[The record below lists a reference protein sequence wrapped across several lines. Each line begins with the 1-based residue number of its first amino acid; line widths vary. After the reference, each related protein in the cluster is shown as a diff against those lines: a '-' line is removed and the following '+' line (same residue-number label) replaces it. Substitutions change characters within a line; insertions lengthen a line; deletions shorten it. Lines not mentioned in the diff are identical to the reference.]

1 MKSFQIRLLPCLL
14 FAALFFISCKK
25 TRSEEEYAG
34 TGIGAIRTTGT
45 ALETV
50 RNTVIGPAG
59 GKLVSRDGKIQV
71 DIPAGA
77 VAANTTFGIT
87 AITSTSDAGLGGAY
101 RITPHIKF
109 SKPVTL
115 TMSYAGQIDSVGS
128 PCYLLPGYQ
137 DSTGAWKMVTKRTI
151 NEQQQTVSVQTDH
164 FSDWTLLTPFKL
176 TPAYSVIAPG
186 DQVVLTVGAFVRIK
200 LGVITSPG
208 NACNIFAEDQQEEV
222 YVEEYYVL
230 PDAFVDKWISLA
242 GESEGAG
249 RLVRAEKGA
258 IYNSSNHDAPL
269 INPVTI
275 LCFLKNRQQ
284 PMKAVIRIRPVK
296 LGVYIETGGTMH
308 FYDEGTAHVDVDGMG
323 IEWERTVGGE
333 TFHGNI
339 MLRGTL
345 AGSRP
350 WTEENQFH
358 WEPEHT
364 SPRLLYQ
371 SFWDDGLKVSSGFVN
386 VIKVGK
392 VGEIIEGHFELSN
405 AGEYRSA
412 TGTSDIEY
420 LGVKTVRGSFRVI
433 RRD

>member
-1 MKSFQIRLLPCLL
+1 M
-14 FAALFFISCKK
+14 AVLFFISCKK

-34 TGIGAIRTTGT
+34 TGIGAIRSAGT
-45 ALETV
+45 LLEAV
-50 RNTVIGPAG
+50 KNTVIGPAG
-59 GKLVSRDGKIQV
+59 GKLVSRDGKMQI

-77 VAANTTFGIT
+77 VAANTSFGIA

-101 RITPHIKF
+101 RLTPHIRF
-109 SKPVTL
+109 NKPVTV
-115 TMSYAGQIDSVGS
+115 TISYADQKDSVGS
-128 PCYLLPGYQ
+128 PCFLLPGYQ
-137 DSTGAWKMVTKRTI
+137 DSTGAWKMITKRTI
-151 NEQQQTVSVQTDH
+151 NEQQQTVSVQTNH
-164 FSDWTLLTPFKL
+164 FSDWTLLTPFRL

-208 NACNIFAEDQQEEV
+208 NTCNIFADDEREEV
-222 YVEEYYVL
+222 YVEDYYIL
-230 PDAFVDKWISLA
+230 PDSFVDKWISLA

-249 RLVRAEKGA
+249 KLVRAEKGA
-258 IYNSSNHDAPL
+258 IYLSSNHDAPL

-296 LGVYIETGGTMH
+296 LGVYIETGGIMH
-308 FYDEGTAHVDVDGMG
+308 FYEEGSTHLDVDGMG
-323 IEWERTVGGE
+323 IEWERTVEGE

-339 MLRGTL
+339 MIRGTQV
-345 AGSRP
+345 GDRP
-350 WTEENQFH
+350 WSEHNQFH

-371 SFWDDGLKVSSGFVN
+371 SFWDDGLKVSAGFVN
-386 VIKVGK
+386 VTKIGK
-392 VGEIIEGHFELSN
+392 VGEMMEGHFELSN

-412 TGTSDIEY
+412 TATTDIEY
-420 LGVKTVRGSFRVI
+420 LGVKTVRGSFRLI
-433 RRD
+433 RKD